1 MTFDKRAAASSR
13 RLSAPIQVLFLSI
26 LLALAALIAR
36 PAAAQSDAAKF
47 FEGKQI
53 TLLIGSDAG
62 NGYDVY
68 GRIIARHMEKYLPH
82 GAKFVVKNM
91 PGATGVVMTNYLTNV
106 APADGLTIGL
116 TQREA
121 IFEPIFTPKNS
132 QAKYDPRTLAWIG
145 TPNQE
150 FGMFYATTASGIA
163 TFDDFKKKTVATGT
177 TGGGAAQTVVIPKV
191 INAMAGTKFKM
202 ITGYSSGLDVVMA
215 MERGEVD
222 ARFAT
227 GWAGIEP
234 TKAGELIAAGKA
246 RLVMTFSMER
256 KEQVGSLPTIM
267 EAVTDP
273 EYRAVLQ
280 VLMAPQAFGR
290 PVFASP
296 NVPADRLKLLRD
308 AYEATMK
315 DSGFTEDAL
324 KAKFDITPL
333 SGPELAESLKKTYA
347 LPASALAKTIAMMD
361 EAAATP

>member
-1 MTFDKRAAASSR
+1 MTFDRPPVASSR
-13 RLSAPIQVLFLSI
+13 PLPVSLHILFLSV

-36 PAAAQSDAAKF
+36 PTAAQDAAAKF
-47 FEGKQI
+47 FEGKQV

-68 GRIIARHMEKYLPH
+68 GRIIARHMEKHLPN

-91 PGATGVVMTNYLTNV
+91 PGASGVVMTNYLTNV

-202 ITGYSSGLDVVMA
+202 ITGYSNGLDVILA

-227 GWAGIEP
+227 GWAGVEP
-234 TKAGELIAAGKA
+234 TKANELVAAGKA
-246 RLVMTFSMER
+246 RLIMTFSTER

-267 EAVTDP
+267 EAITDP

-290 PVFASP
+290 PVFAAP

-308 AYEATMK
+308 AYQATMK
-315 DSGFTEDAL
+315 DAGFTEEAL
-324 KAKFDITPL
+324 KAKFDISPL
-333 SGPELAESLKKTYA
+333 SGPELTESLRKTYA
-347 LPASALAKTIAMMD
+347 LPEAVLAKTVAMMD
-361 EAAATP
+361 EAASAP